1 MAIPQVWAGA
11 LCALAQEMVLK
22 VWGGTVTP
30 QDLED
35 LRQEACVLVLEAA
48 TEWRPWP
55 NAGTLGH
62 LANFALGRA
71 AGRLRAG
78 WRETQSQPQESLID
92 FLGLDWALILDPYQ
106 DVQAI
111 LEEVEDWLQEPGHRA
126 LAQELLRP
134 SAGGRELQ
142 DDEIVLQV
150 LALLRQEAE
159 EERECPRGASE
170 PFGLYEEPKPGLE
183 PDPDL
188 EREALRPWQASLPD
202 RFKDMIG
209 QAVRMAGG
217 RDSLR
222 RIAIRLAREGQVEA
236 TAAAIA
242 LANAIRYIRES
253 EQEVRAQA
261 ARWLT
266 EELGISFADSSELTG
281 FDWDPVENEEQLPFW
296 PSPQA
301 VSWAWEKVEAGCPPH
316 ILAGI
321 RALVDTAQP
330 RAAQAIRRAERER
343 RYVEEVLGLPPGTSA
358 IKKKVGANSA
368 PAQQAEVGA

>member
-1 MAIPQVWAGA
+1 MPISQIWVGA
-11 LCALAQEMVLK
+11 VCALAQEMVTR

-35 LRQEACVLVLEAA
+35 LRQDACVSVLEAVA
-48 TEWRPWP
+48 DWRPWP
-55 NAGTLGH
+55 GAATLGH
-62 LANFALGRA
+62 FASFALGRA
-71 AGRLRAG
+71 AGRLRA
-78 WRETQSQPQESLID
+78 RRRDEAVRSQESLVD
-92 FLGLDWALILDPYQ
+92 FLGLDWLTVLDPNQ
-106 DVQAI
+106 DTQAI
-111 LEEVEDWLQEPGHRA
+111 ISEVEDWLDQPGNRT

-142 DDEIVLQV
+142 DDEIVLQI

-159 EERECPRGASE
+159 EEQGCPRGASE
-170 PFGLYEEPKPGLE
+170 PFGLYEEPEPGLE

-281 FDWDPVENEEQLPFW
+281 FDWDPVEQEDLPLW
-296 PSPQA
+296 PSQEA
-301 VSWAWEKVEAGCPPH
+301 LSWAWEKVRADCPPH

-321 RALVDTAQP
+321 QALVQTAQP
-330 RAAQAIRRAERER
+330 RAAQAARRVEREKW
-343 RYVEEVLGLPPGTSA
+343 YTENVLGLPPGTSP
-358 IKKKVGANSA
+358 IKKAKADSA
-368 PAQQAEVGA
+368 FAQQQAEVGA